1 MIIKPN
7 KEKGQ
12 KAKYEE
18 VDVVYFVKTSKVT
31 LTNRHRAVQAKTL
44 KEIRW
49 ITKNMMNLELIFG
62 TIGLTQSKEALNCS
76 RSRTLPWWPNGL
88 SPSASTFKESRTSS
102 AFDQMSP

>member
-12 KAKYEE
+12 KAKYED
-18 VDVVYFVKTSKVT
+18 VDVTYFVKTSKVT
-31 LTNRHRAVQAKTL
+31 ITNKHKAVQAKTL

-62 TIGLTQSKEALNCS
+62 SY
-76 RSRTLPWWPNGL
+76 
-88 SPSASTFKESRTSS
+88 PSILV
-102 AFDQMSP
+102 